1 MAVAVRTTPWASML
15 IPPTAPWLLKPKP
28 AIADNP
34 AQLAQ
39 IAMPVTNLEN
49 TIKPR
54 IVTRSDIGITPQ
66 TFYWA
71 QAFTGH
77 KRQKPT
83 TLNTNHAVHALQQ
96 KA

>member
-1 MAVAVRTTPWASML
+1 L
-15 IPPTAPWLLKPKP
+15 NPKP

-34 AQLAQ
+34 AKLAQ
-39 IAMPVTNLEN
+39 IAMPVTNFEN

-66 TFYWA
+66 TF
-71 QAFTGH
+71 TRH
-77 KRQKPT
+77 KRQNPT
-83 TLNTNHAVHALQQ
+83 TMNTNHASKALQQ